1 MKSPM
6 SWYGGK
12 YYLSNK
18 LLTLLPEKRAG
29 YIEVFGGGA
38 QLLFAKKPE
47 KFEVYND
54 LDGNLVNFFRV
65 LRDDSKVEQ
74 FIKKVKW
81 MVYSREDYKIAKEN
95 YDKVEDE
102 VERAFYFYSAVKM
115 SMHSVLTG
123 SNTWSYSLNN
133 DTMGWGKLIAD
144 FESIHNRLRRVQIEN
159 LDFRDLLTK
168 YDREGILF
176 YLDPP
181 YVHSTRKINSNRAYK
196 YEMDEG
202 EHKDLINLLLEIK
215 GMAVLSGYESEIY
228 KELEDNNWKRFDFET
243 VCRTNRKIGEPQP
256 KRIETVWVSPNTIVN
271 KQEFLFKS

>member
-1 MKSPM
+1 MKSPL

-47 KFEVYND
+47 RFEVYND

-81 MVYSREDYKIAKEN
+81 MVYSREEYKFAKEN
-95 YDKVEDE
+95 YDKVDDE
-102 VERAFYFYSAVKM
+102 VERAFYFYLAVKM
-115 SMHSVLTG
+115 GMNSVLTSG
-123 SNTWSYSLNN
+123 NGWSYALKGKSK
-133 DTMGWGKLIAD
+133 GWGEIMKD
-144 FESIHNRLRRVQIEN
+144 FESIHNRLRGVQIEK
-159 LDFRDLLTK
+159 LDFGDLITK

-181 YVHSTRKINSNRAYK
+181 YVHSTRKSPKVYK
-196 YEMDEG
+196 YEMDNVA
-202 EHKDLINLLLEIK
+202 HKELIKLLLEIK
-215 GMAVLSGYESEIY
+215 GMAVLSGYENEIY
-228 KELEDNNWKRFDFET
+228 KELEDNNWKRFDFE
-243 VCRTNRKIGEPQP
+243 VACASYKVEIGKQKGKRT
-256 KRIETVWVSPNTIVN
+256 ETVWVSPNAIEN